1 MKLYRIDEYYEQIKI
16 FLNFY
21 FTLFEG
27 FVIVAIDDY
36 VTYKV
41 KKTTCDFLSRSMRY
55 CYIIHLYF
63 YRPNEIMRL
72 ELHFGTILFRTKSL
86 LT

>member
-36 VTYKV
+36 VTYKA
-41 KKTTCDFLSRSMRY
+41 KKNYL
-55 CYIIHLYF
+55 
-63 YRPNEIMRL
+63 
-72 ELHFGTILFRTKSL
+72 
-86 LT
+86 